1 MDIRRAQ
8 RQPAQECMSILA
20 QDKNNFIDQCK
31 FLGIYND
38 KEVYLYISSK
48 YKSARLFHTP
58 NYYYLPQWVEPDKL
72 TFMQAVKIIN
82 YRLKRNNY
90 DNFKPE
96 NINIDE
102 LIEETKEKE

>member
-1 MDIRRAQ
+1 MQ
-8 RQPAQECMSILA
+8 N
-20 QDKNNFIDQCK
+20 NNFIDECK
-31 FLGIYND
+31 LLGVYND

-48 YKSARLFHTP
+48 YRSARLFHTP
-58 NYYYLPQWVEPDKL
+58 HYFIIPKWCEPDKI

-82 YRLKRNNY
+82 YRNKKNNY

-102 LIEETKEKE
+102 LIQETKSSE

>member
-1 MDIRRAQ
+1 M
-8 RQPAQECMSILA
+8 E
-20 QDKNNFIDQCK
+20 NNFIDKCK
-31 FLGIYND
+31 LLGVYND

-48 YKSARLFHTP
+48 YKSARLFYTP

-102 LIEETKEKE
+102 LIQDMRRDAPASAQADACKADEKELSETI

>member
-1 MDIRRAQ
+1 M
-8 RQPAQECMSILA
+8 EVN
-20 QDKNNFIDQCK
+20 KFIDQCK
-31 FLGIYND
+31 LLGIYND

-72 TFMQAVKIIN
+72 TFIQAVKIIN
-82 YRLKRNNY
+82 YRNNY

-102 LIEETKEKE
+102 LIQETKSSE

>member
-1 MDIRRAQ
+1 MQ
-8 RQPAQECMSILA
+8 N
-20 QDKNNFIDQCK
+20 NNFIDQCK
-31 FLGIYND
+31 LLGVYND

-48 YKSARLFHTP
+48 YKSARIFYTP
-58 NYYYLPQWVEPDKL
+58 NYYYLPQWVEVDKL

-102 LIEETKEKE
+102 LIQESKTPE

>member
-1 MDIRRAQ
+1 M
-8 RQPAQECMSILA
+8 EVN
-20 QDKNNFIDQCK
+20 KFIDQCK
-31 FLGIYND
+31 LLGIYNN

-48 YKSARLFHTP
+48 YKSARLFYTP

-72 TFMQAVKIIN
+72 TFMQAVKI
-82 YRLKRNNY
+82 NY

-102 LIEETKEKE
+102 LIEETKSSE